1 MISIPDYEL
10 QHKCGSGACG
20 EVWIA
25 RNRAGAPVALKIV
38 EKSEQV
44 ARELAGLRSYSR
56 ITDAPHLIRIF
67 HIGEAA
73 GSLYYTM
80 ELADNLGSDTLYIPA
95 TLTNLLAR
103 QKRLSPA
110 ETIELGQKLLQ
121 GLELLHRAGLIH
133 RDIKPDNI
141 LYVNGEPKLSDVG
154 LVRAVSQSLSL
165 GGTLGFIPPERLK
178 SGSSSRNNADDLYA
192 LGKVLYCCLT
202 GNDVE
207 DYPSFP
213 PSLLSAEHS
222 RLNEVILTACSRN
235 VSLRFRT
242 AGEFRR
248 ALTEGLTS
256 RRRLW
261 NKLFP
266 WRYAGIGLLL
276 LLGAGVWIG
285 RDPRLRPSVGGEPP
299 LEEGEI
305 RNRTYFSA
313 ETDANDP
320 DVDTSLTGYADP
332 VFRRFSPTQLDFAP
346 RRSETVFRR
355 FAGKKWSSINSSN
368 FWRSGNQLRIYANAE
383 GGMRLMLP
391 LDYAYAIRFEINYEK
406 LEDLLI
412 FQVAALNSRG
422 IDRASYQW
430 SLQKTLG
437 KLTLKPMEYQAENG
451 ERKIRIKP
459 VRQPPDLA
467 GFHRVEMVQTS
478 KIFRLY
484 IDGELVLYA
493 PSFFVGG
500 YFNILAV
507 TGNRSFVELKNFELL
522 KIQHDP
528 ACPPEQ
534 QYQLPERR

>member
-1 MISIPDYEL
+1 MTKKMHSIRVDDEL
-10 QHKCGSGACG
+10 WENFIQTAKARGSSGAAVITAVIQDYISG
-20 EVWIA
+20 KFSK
-25 RNRAGAPVALKIV
+25 GADGATATSKD
-38 EKSEQV
+38 KAASE
-44 ARELAGLRSYSR
+44 
-56 ITDAPHLIRIF
+56 I
-67 HIGEAA
+67 
-73 GSLYYTM
+73 
-80 ELADNLGSDTLYIPA
+80 
-95 TLTNLLAR
+95 
-103 QKRLSPA
+103 
-110 ETIELGQKLLQ
+110 LQ
-121 GLELLHRAGLIH
+121 
-133 RDIKPDNI
+133 
-141 LYVNGEPKLSDVG
+141 
-154 LVRAVSQSLSL
+154 Q
-165 GGTLGFIPPERLK
+165 FQ
-178 SGSSSRNNADDLYA
+178 
-192 LGKVLYCCLT
+192 
-202 GNDVE
+202 
-207 DYPSFP
+207 
-213 PSLLSAEHS
+213 
-222 RLNEVILTACSRN
+222 
-235 VSLRFRT
+235 
-242 AGEFRR
+242 RR

-320 DVDTSLTGYADP
+320 NVDTSSTGYADP
-332 VFRRFSPTQLDFAP
+332 VFRHFSPTQLDFAP